1 MSTQRLPP
9 LSLEG
14 FSLWAPRLPGW
25 ELARSV
31 IRGESAAPETKS
43 PRPSTTLLPPTERRR
58 IPDTVAIAL
67 EVAAR
72 ACEMSKRDPSRLP
85 SVFASAH
92 GDTPIS
98 DYMCST
104 LATTP
109 NLISP
114 TKFHNS
120 VHNAAAG
127 YWTIAVRSQ
136 APYTALSVY
145 ENTFAA
151 GLLEAAMQSVCE
163 ESPVLYVAYDIEA
176 VGPLAAMSNCSG
188 MFGIGLVISPA
199 AASGG
204 ARSMQLR
211 VRTTPTAELIEAT
224 RPRTSA
230 ADLVAGNSLAAAFP
244 FVELLAEEVPGAI
257 TLALGERCGLDV
269 ELS

>member
-1 MSTQRLPP
+1 VTTHSLPA
-9 LSLEG
+9 LYLEG

-25 ELARSV
+25 EIAKRV
-31 IRGESAAPETKS
+31 IRGECEPQETKS

-104 LATTP
+104 LATSPT
-109 NLISP
+109 LISP

-127 YWTIAVRSQ
+127 YWTIAVRSY
-136 APYTALSVY
+136 APYTSLSVY

-151 GLLEAAMQSVCE
+151 GLLEAAMQAVCE
-163 ESPVLYVAYDIEA
+163 RTAVVYVAYDIEA

-188 MFGIGLVISPA
+188 LFGLGLVISTEA
-199 AASGG
+199 TQRS
-204 ARSMQLR
+204 ARSIQI
-211 VRTTPTAELIEAT
+211 RTRNTLADEVVKP
-224 RPRTSA
+224 TSA
-230 ADLVAGNSLAAAFP
+230 RTRAAELVAGNTLAAAFP
-244 FVELLAEEVPGAI
+244 FVELLATEAPGEV
-257 TLALGERCGLDV
+257 TLALGTRCALEI

>member
-1 MSTQRLPP
+1 MQSLPT
-9 LSLEG
+9 LYLEG

-25 ELARSV
+25 EIARRV
-31 IRGESAAPETKS
+31 IRGECEPQETKS

-72 ACEMSKRDPSRLP
+72 ACEMSKRDPSQLP

-109 NLISP
+109 TLISP

-127 YWTIAVRSQ
+127 YWTIAVRSL
-136 APYTALSVY
+136 APYTSLSVY

-151 GLLEAAMQSVCE
+151 GLLEAATQSICE
-163 ESPVLYVAYDIEA
+163 RSPVLYVAYDIEA
-176 VGPLAAMSNCSG
+176 VGPLAPMSNCSG
-188 MFGIGLVISPA
+188 LFGIGMVISA
-199 AASGG
+199 DATQGS
-204 ARSMQLR
+204 ARSIQMR
-211 VRTTPTAELIEAT
+211 VRSTQQHQPVKPTLART
-224 RPRTSA
+224 RA
-230 ADLVAGNSLAAAFP
+230 ADLVAGNSQAAAFP
-244 FVELLAEEVPGAI
+244 FVELLATEAPGAV
-257 TLALGERCGLDV
+257 TLALGAHCALDL

>member
-1 MSTQRLPP
+1 MMLQRFPA

-14 FSLWAPRLPGW
+14 FALWTPRLPGW
-25 ELARSV
+25 DIARRV
-31 IRGESAAPETKS
+31 IRGESEPQEAKS

-58 IPDTVAIAL
+58 IRDTVAIAL

-72 ACEMSKRDPSRLP
+72 ACEMSKRDPSQLP
-85 SVFASAH
+85 SIFASAH

-109 NLISP
+109 TLISP

-127 YWTIAVRSQ
+127 YWTIAVRSL

-151 GLLEAAMQSVCE
+151 GLLEAATQSICE
-163 ESPVLYVAYDIEA
+163 CSPVLYVAYDIEA

-188 MFGIGLVISPA
+188 MFGIGMVISPE
-199 AASGG
+199 SSRPE
-204 ARSMQLR
+204 ARSLQLQ
-211 VRTTPTAELIEAT
+211 VRSTPRNETVKPT
-224 RPRTSA
+224 PPRTSA
-230 ADLVAGNSLAAAFP
+230 ADLVAGNSMAAGFP
-244 FVELLAEEVPGAI
+244 FVEMLAADTPGAI
-257 TLALGERCGLDV
+257 TLALSEHCALEI

>member
-1 MSTQRLPP
+1 VTTQGLPV
-9 LSLEG
+9 LYLEG

-25 ELARSV
+25 ELAKRV
-31 IRGESAAPETKS
+31 IRGECEPPETKS

-85 SVFASAH
+85 SVFASGH

-104 LATTP
+104 LAATP
-109 NLISP
+109 TLISP

-127 YWTIAVRSQ
+127 YWTIAVRSY
-136 APYTALSVY
+136 APYTSLSVY

-151 GLLEAAMQSVCE
+151 GLLEAAMQTVCE
-163 ESPVLYVAYDIEA
+163 RTPVLFAAYDIEA
-176 VGPLAAMSNCSG
+176 VGPLAPMSNCAG
-188 MFGIGLVISPA
+188 LFGIGMVISSEAKDSSARPMQIRTRNTPA
-199 AASGG
+199 AQSVKPTL
-204 ARSMQLR
+204 AR
-211 VRTTPTAELIEAT
+211 T
-224 RPRTSA
+224 RA
-230 ADLVAGNSLAAAFP
+230 ADLVAGNTMAAAFP
-244 FVELLAEEVPGAI
+244 FVELLATEAPGAI
-257 TLALGERCGLDV
+257 TLALGTHCALEL